1 MVTFMSMAWGMRMA
15 GTWLG
20 PFIGVALLGSAGCGD
35 DPETITELTVIE
47 TIPVDFDNMSG
58 GVVEG
63 ATIDLDDLREEP
75 AYVEAVGSLRCG
87 TVDTAASFIE
97 IEALQ
102 VAAGA
107 TVLGYEVQVAP
118 RGGGQFT
125 RLATFLGSVTA
136 GEKVGLTDARF
147 AVDPAGLQV
156 ISQVVL
162 GASPA
167 LSVQVTASVP
177 GGVDDLQ
184 VALSLSI
191 DFSSQA
197 QGCP

>member
-1 MVTFMSMAWGMRMA
+1 MRLIGKWLVPVIIGSA
-15 GTWLG
+15 WLG
-20 PFIGVALLGSAGCGD
+20 SVGCGD
-35 DPETITELTVIE
+35 DPETIVELTVIE
-47 TIPVDFDNMSG
+47 TIPVDFDNMQG
-58 GVVEG
+58 GVIEG
-63 ATIDLDDLREEP
+63 ATINLDDLRDEP
-75 AYVEAVGSLRCG
+75 AYVDAVGSLRCG

-97 IEALQ
+97 VEALQ

-107 TVLGYEVQVAP
+107 TVLGYEVGVAP
-118 RGGGQFT
+118 RGSAQFT
-125 RLATFLGSVTA
+125 RLATFLGSVT
-136 GEKVGLTDARF
+136 GGDKVGLTDARF

-184 VALSLSI
+184 VALSLAI

-197 QGCP
+197 SGCP

>member
-1 MVTFMSMAWGMRMA
+1 MSLSK
-15 GTWLG
+15 WLW
-20 PFIGVALLGSAGCGD
+20 PVFGSAILGVVGCGD
-35 DPETITELTVIE
+35 DPETIVELTVIE
-47 TIPVDFDNMSG
+47 TIPVDFDAMQG
-58 GVVEG
+58 GVIEG
-63 ATIDLDDLREEP
+63 ATIDLDDLRDEP

-87 TVDTAASFIE
+87 AVDAAASFIE
-97 IEALQ
+97 VEALQ

-107 TVLGYEVQVAP
+107 TVLGYEVGVAP
-118 RGGGQFT
+118 RGSGQFT

-136 GEKVGLTDARF
+136 GERVGLTDARF

-184 VALSLSI
+184 VALSLAI
-191 DFSSQA
+191 DFSSRA
-197 QGCP
+197 SGCP